1 MENLTCAGIV
11 IIAILFFVYAL
22 CRGSLVNKNINKNKN
37 NNNKNK
43 EEFKASYPFKYEKV
57 CDKIRN
63 IIKTGR
69 RPGNSESRVRY

>member
-1 MENLTCAGIV
+1 MENLICAGIV

-22 CRGSLVNKNINKNKN
+22 CRGSLVNKNINKNN
-37 NNNKNK
+37 SNKNK

-57 CDKIRN
+57 CGKIRN
-63 IIKTGR
+63 IIRTGR